1 MMDQLRESQEFEV
14 LGFNV
19 RFKAGDDDNSNRARD
34 IVEFVSKEAVKIKE
48 AYPGLDNGQVAVLL
62 ALKMAND
69 NMKLSMEYQSSI
81 SELQKSA
88 LDALQTIEEISP
100 SVSQ

>member
-1 MMDQLRESQEFEV
+1 MEQLRDSQEFEV

-19 RFKAGDDDNSNRARD
+19 RFKADASEDSGRARE

-48 AYPGLDNGQVAVLL
+48 AYPSLDNGQVAVLL

-69 NMKLSMEYQSSI
+69 NMKLSMEYNESI
-81 SELQKSA
+81 TELQRSA
-88 LDALQTIEEISP
+88 MDALQTIEEISP
-100 SVSQ
+100 SAPQ